1 MCGKIEGRVCVW
13 KMEGRE
19 VCVSVEGREVCVSG
33 RERVC
38 VCVEYGGETGV
49 YGEDGGHGTCVDDE
63 GSVGVWGKEDVRVVA
78 GHNCG
83 QIT

>member
-1 MCGKIEGRVCVW
+1 M
-13 KMEGRE
+13 
-19 VCVSVEGREVCVSG
+19 VEGREVCVSG
-33 RERVC
+33 RGKGVC
-38 VCVEYGGETGV
+38 VCVEDGGETGV
-49 YGEDGGHGTCVDDE
+49 CGEDGGHGTCVDDE